1 MSHHCRVARRQLTP
15 DQAHPTCGNCRR
27 SKDRCSYDAV
37 ASPVAETSSRTAPKR
52 RRTATSSE
60 VPQQVED
67 EELSS
72 PENESP
78 PRTRPLESAIPS
90 EISEKLDRLTTLV
103 EQLSRKDA
111 TNLAASAEK
120 HPQNVSR
127 PLRRALPSK
136 AKVNPS
142 RGPSKQS
149 PARSPSTDASSS
161 GHHEEGDD
169 NISEQSDASYDTTD
183 GEGELTLGHLSLQED
198 GRSRYVGNTHW
209 AYVAGEIAE
218 LNQLLRDQ
226 IRYNAP
232 DLSSPTTADLRP
244 SRTLGK
250 DTMMPISSL
259 LIDSGFEDNAG
270 RLRPRS
276 NTDDSLRL
284 PASRSPSP
292 SRFAVLTED
301 LFDGLPTRKQSHVL
315 YRCYVSG
322 VHAIFPLAH
331 LPTLLQWYEEFWSWF
346 DTRHVTKAK
355 YRYPAFVSLLY
366 AVLYAGAVSV
376 SRHILDAEFHGESR
390 SSVTERLSTMAI
402 RSLSILSFLRCPT
415 LPGLMAFLIVH
426 TLSCRE
432 EEPLV
437 GSLSFSMALRIAEMM
452 GLHREPSKYDVT
464 APYAEARRRVW
475 WHLVWMDSLI
485 SNATGWPPLVMAESY
500 WDVCLISELKD
511 TLVGSDEGERYL
523 EAVDAGE
530 QQPDKADSPFSDA
543 FSSHV
548 SVVYIATRGKHLM
561 TGMSFNIETY
571 F

>member
-1 MSHHCRVARRQLTP
+1 MP
-15 DQAHPTCGNCRR
+15 
-27 SKDRCSYDAV
+27 
-37 ASPVAETSSRTAPKR
+37 SPVAESSSRTAPKR

-60 VPQQVED
+60 VPPQVED
-67 EELSS
+67 EESS
-72 PENESP
+72 SSENGPSP
-78 PRTRPLESAIPS
+78 TARPPGSAIPS
-90 EISEKLDRLTTLV
+90 DISERLDRLTTLV
-103 EQLSRKDA
+103 EQLSRKDV
-111 TNLAASAEK
+111 TNPGVSAEK
-120 HPQNVSR
+120 RPQNTSR
-127 PLRRALPSK
+127 RPSRRALPGNAK
-136 AKVNPS
+136 ATLS
-142 RGPSKQS
+142 RGPSNQS
-149 PARSPSTDASSS
+149 PTKSSSTDASSS
-161 GHHEEGDD
+161 AHGDEGDD
-169 NISEQSDASYDTTD
+169 NIPEHPDASYDTTD

-232 DLSSPTTADLRP
+232 DLSSPTNGDLRP

-250 DTMMPISSL
+250 DTMMPINSL

-276 NTDDSLRL
+276 NTDDSLRV

-346 DTRHVTKAK
+346 ETRHLTKAK

-366 AVLYAGAVSV
+366 AVLYAGAISV
-376 SRHILDAEFHGESR
+376 SRHILDAEFYGESR
-390 SSVTERLSTMAI
+390 SSITERLSSMAI
-402 RSLSILSFLRCPT
+402 RSLSVLSFLRCPT

-426 TLSCRE
+426 TISCRE
-432 EEPLV
+432 EEPLI

-464 APYAEARRRVW
+464 ASYAEARRRVW

-511 TLVGSDEGERYL
+511 TLIGNENGKRYL
-523 EAVDAGE
+523 DAVDAGD
-530 QQPDKADSPFSDA
+530 QQLDKADNPFNDA

-561 TGMSFNIETY
+561 TGRWSNV
-571 F
+571 